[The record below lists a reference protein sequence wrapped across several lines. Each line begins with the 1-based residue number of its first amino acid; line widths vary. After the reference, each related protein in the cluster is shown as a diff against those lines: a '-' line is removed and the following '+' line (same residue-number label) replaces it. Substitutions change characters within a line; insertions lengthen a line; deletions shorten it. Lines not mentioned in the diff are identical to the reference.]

1 MRKVK
6 GTSYLRDDRTKAF
19 INSDKSGYNKYILEK
34 QRLKQSKDDSKR
46 INRLEHD
53 MLEIKNMLQKLLEK

>member
-19 INSDKSGYNKYILEK
+19 INNDTSGYNKYILEK
-34 QRLKQSKDDSKR
+34 QRISQDKDAQLR

-53 MLEIKNMLQKLLEK
+53 MLDIKNMLKQLLEK

>member
-53 MLEIKNMLQKLLEK
+53 MLEIKSMLQKLLEK